1 MNVLFKIVAVAF
13 VYICLSTILKTQRPE
28 YVFLV
33 RICAVVLIFLFIV
46 EDIADFITNILSA
59 FSAFNISSAHISL
72 LLKVVGISVVTDFIC
87 DNLKDSGESSL
98 SNVVS
103 ISSKFMILYM
113 TLPVLNGLI
122 IFCLQLVE

>member
-1 MNVLFKIVAVAF
+1 MSILFKIVAIAF
-13 VYICLSTILKTQRPE
+13 LYVCLSTILKAQRPE

-33 RICAVVLIFLFIV
+33 RICSVVLIFLIIV
-46 EDIADFITNILSA
+46 DDIAEFISNILSA

-72 LLKVVGISVVTDFIC
+72 LLKVVGISVVTDFVC
-87 DNLKDSGESSL
+87 DSLKDSGESSL
-98 SNVVS
+98 SSVVS

-113 TLPVLNGLI
+113 ALPLINGLI

>member
-1 MNVLFKIVAVAF
+1 MSILFKIAAVAF
-13 VYICLSTILKTQRPE
+13 LYVCFSTILKSNRSE

-72 LLKVVGISVVTDFIC
+72 LLKVVGISLVTDFVC
-87 DNLKDSGESSL
+87 DSLKDSGESSL
-98 SNVVS
+98 SSVVS

-113 TLPVLNGLI
+113 SLPMLNGLI

>member
-1 MNVLFKIVAVAF
+1 MNVLIKIVAVAF
-13 VYICLSTILKTQRPE
+13 VYVCLSTILKSQRPE

-46 EDIADFITNILSA
+46 DDIADFITNILTA

-72 LLKVVGISVVTDFIC
+72 LLKVVGISVVTDFVC

-98 SNVVS
+98 SSIVS

-113 TLPVLNGLI
+113 ALPLINGLI

>member
-1 MNVLFKIVAVAF
+1 MSILFKIAAVAF
-13 VYICLSTILKTQRPE
+13 VYVCVSTILKSQRPE

-33 RICAVVLIFLFIV
+33 RICTVVIIFLLIV
-46 EDIADFITNILSA
+46 DDIASFITNILSS

-72 LLKVVGISVVTDFIC
+72 LLKVVGISIVTDFVC
-87 DNLKDSGESSL
+87 DSLKDSGESSL

-103 ISSKFMILYM
+103 ISAKFMILYM
-113 TLPVLNGLI
+113 SLPLINGLI

>member
-1 MNVLFKIVAVAF
+1 MSILFKIAAVAF
-13 VYICLSTILKTQRPE
+13 FYVCFSTVLKSHRPE

-46 EDIADFITNILSA
+46 DDIADFITNILSA

-72 LLKVVGISVVTDFIC
+72 LLKVVGISLVTDFVC
-87 DNLKDSGESSL
+87 DSLKDSGESSL

-113 TLPVLNGLI
+113 SLPMLNGLI

>member
-1 MNVLFKIVAVAF
+1 MSVLIKIAAVAF
-13 VYICLSTILKTQRPE
+13 VYVCLSTILKAQRPE

-46 EDIADFITNILSA
+46 DDIADFITNILSA

-72 LLKVVGISVVTDFIC
+72 LLKVVGISVVTDFLC
-87 DNLKDSGESSL
+87 DTLKDSGESSL
-98 SNVVS
+98 SSVVS

-113 TLPVLNGLI
+113 ALPLLNGLI